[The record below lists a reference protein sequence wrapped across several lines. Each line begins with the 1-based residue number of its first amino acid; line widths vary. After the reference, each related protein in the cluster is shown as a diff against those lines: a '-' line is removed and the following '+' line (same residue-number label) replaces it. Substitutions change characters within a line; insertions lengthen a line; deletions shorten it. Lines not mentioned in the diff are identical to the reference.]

1 MPRAERERLHAKK
14 TFLVQQEELVNITN
28 TLLYHSCVLLVFLQL
43 FILSPRFIFSIPAIS
58 ALSLLLS
65 HSPRFSPLL
74 YFSHRLAITYP
85 SPSERPGRVVDA
97 RGGPKGVKAE
107 S

>member
-1 MPRAERERLHAKK
+1 MPRAERERLHAK

-28 TLLYHSCVLLVFLQL
+28 TLLYHSCPSFLQL